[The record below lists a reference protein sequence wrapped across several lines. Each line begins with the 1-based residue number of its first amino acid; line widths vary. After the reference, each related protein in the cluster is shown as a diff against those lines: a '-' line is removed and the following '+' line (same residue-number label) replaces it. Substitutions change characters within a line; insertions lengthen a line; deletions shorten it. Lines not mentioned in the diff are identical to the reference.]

1 MFLSFDSP
9 CLTSACNEGY
19 MTAFQDCV
27 VILATIKLEIVPV
40 SDSVFKYSLNHFF
53 SSRGVMLNIKLPLT
67 HTHNR
72 VPAGR
77 LLLLTSSYMETY
89 RNVVWYSSADRFCNS
104 KFPDSDVTGSF
115 SILTF
120 RNLASHI

>member
-1 MFLSFDSP
+1 
-9 CLTSACNEGY
+9 

-67 HTHNR
+67 HTHTHTHNR

-89 RNVVWYSSADRFCNS
+89 QNVVWYSATDRFCNS

-115 SILTF
+115 SILPF
-120 RNLASHI
+120 RNLASYI